1 MLIVIVRWRYNTT
14 APILIFDILL
24 PVLPS
29 VLTVLKIHLK
39 RGSQNYVLFLGLPIS
54 VIQKKKK
61 KRETRRRSCS
71 IVKVMW
77 NVLCQYFGVPQSQI
91 SSYKADIQQDSLI
104 KAL

>member
-61 KRETRRRSCS
+61 KKRDEEEELFHSKSNVECS
-71 IVKVMW
+71 MSILWSASEPDK
-77 NVLCQYFGVPQSQI
+77 L
-91 SSYKADIQQDSLI
+91 L
-104 KAL
+104 